1 MRGSEFVFD
10 RVDLLYYK
18 FHEIGLIHVGSYID
32 SSKWLKDKKST
43 INPKNNNKRYF
54 QYAITVPLNH
64 ENIKKG
70 SQRISS
76 I

>member
-1 MRGSEFVFD
+1 MRGSEFAFD

-18 FHEIGLIHVGSYID
+18 FHEIGLIHVRSYID

-43 INPKNNNKRYF
+43 INPKNNDKRYF

-70 SQRISS
+70 SQRISQ